1 MKILKF
7 ILSFICYTLL
17 IPVSLALTASLTWY
31 ALPAI
36 QTTFIGD
43 WILSFVSA

>member
-7 ILSFICYTLL
+7 ILSFICYTIL
-17 IPVSLALTASLTWY
+17 IPIFLTLTLSLTWY
-31 ALPAI
+31 TLPAI

-43 WILSFVSA
+43 WLLTVVN